1 MSDDSATD
9 ARDEIPAGAH
19 DGATVGG
26 ADAPGR
32 GRELN
37 LTALRAL
44 AHPLRVRII
53 QELSNFGPLTSSGL
67 AGRLGESSGATS
79 YHLRQLAKHDLI
91 REVDGKGSAR
101 ERWWRMSGDLRLSSA
116 SVRESPAGREATDI
130 ISREWQAENQ
140 RQISNFYRFGREVLG
155 PEWEDAAMLSTS
167 GVRLTRAELRQV
179 GDEFLAFLADVEK
192 RFKRDDDDSA
202 PDALPVQIQ
211 FNAFPLVDFASAE
224 PPSAADA
231 PIAATPIDTTTP
243 RDRS

>member
-1 MSDDSATD
+1 M
-9 ARDEIPAGAH
+9 PAP
-19 DGATVGG
+19 G

-32 GRELN
+32 GRELD

-67 AGRLGESSGATS
+67 AERLGESSGATS

-130 ISREWQAENQ
+130 ISREWQTENQ
-140 RQISNFYRFGREVLG
+140 RQVSNFSRFGREVLG

-167 GVRLTRAELRQV
+167 GVRLTMAELRQV
-179 GDEFLAFLADVEK
+179 GDEFLAFLSDVEK
-192 RFKRDDDDSA
+192 RFHRDDDESA

-224 PPSAADA
+224 PPSAAGVA
-231 PIAATPIDTTTP
+231 GSTTP
-243 RDRS
+243 HRHDQT